1 MTGEERRRAIS
12 GLIGSSPRTASGLAE
27 LFGVS
32 RQVIVQDV
40 ALLRAEGAKIISTNR
55 GYVAENPSRASRV
68 FKVRH
73 TDAQVREELYLIV
86 DAGGRVEDVYVW
98 HKVYGKIS
106 APMGIDSR
114 RKAEEFV
121 KKNRK
126 RRLRASQK
134 HHGRLPLPYRFGG
147 KRGRARRDR
156 RRASRA
162 RIFRRGRKLISG
174 RKLKKPR
181 KFV

>member
-1 MTGEERRRAIS
+1 MSGEERRKAILNRLGGEPVS
-12 GLIGSSPRTASGLAE
+12 AARLAE
-27 LFGVS
+27 AFGVS

-40 ALLRAEGAKIISTNR
+40 ALLRAEGIPVLSTSR
-55 GYVAENPSRASRV
+55 GYIRAGGGRATRV

-73 TDAQVREELYLIV
+73 GDDEVLDELQLIV

-121 KKNRK
+121 KKIESGVSAPLKNITGGYHYHTVSAESEAVLDGIAAE
-126 RRLRASQK
+126 LRA
-134 HHGRLPLPYRFGG
+134 HGF
-147 KRGRARRDR
+147 
-156 RRASRA
+156 
-162 RIFRRGRKLISG
+162 
-174 RKLKKPR
+174 
-181 KFV
+181 FVAEEN

>member
-1 MTGEERRRAIS
+1 MSGEERRKAILNRLGGEPVS
-12 GLIGSSPRTASGLAE
+12 AARLAE
-27 LFGVS
+27 AFGVS

-40 ALLRAEGAKIISTNR
+40 ALLRAEGIPVLSTSR
-55 GYVAENPSRASRV
+55 GYIRAGGGRAARG

-73 TDAQVREELYLIV
+73 GDDEVLDELQLIV

-121 KKNRK
+121 KKIESGVSAPLKNITGGYHYHTVSAESEAVLDGIAAE
-126 RRLRASQK
+126 LRA
-134 HHGRLPLPYRFGG
+134 HGF
-147 KRGRARRDR
+147 
-156 RRASRA
+156 
-162 RIFRRGRKLISG
+162 
-174 RKLKKPR
+174 
-181 KFV
+181 FVAEEN

>member
-121 KKNRK
+121 KKIESGVSAPLK
-126 RRLRASQK
+126 TITGGYHYHTVSAESEAVLDGIAAELRA
-134 HHGRLPLPYRFGG
+134 HGF
-147 KRGRARRDR
+147 
-156 RRASRA
+156 
-162 RIFRRGRKLISG
+162 
-174 RKLKKPR
+174 
-181 KFV
+181 FVAEEN

>member
-86 DAGGRVEDVYVW
+86 DAGGRVEDVYV
-98 HKVYGKIS
+98 KIS

-121 KKNRK
+121 KKIESGVSAPLKNITGGYHYHTVSAESEAVLDGIAAE
-126 RRLRASQK
+126 LRA
-134 HHGRLPLPYRFGG
+134 HGF
-147 KRGRARRDR
+147 
-156 RRASRA
+156 
-162 RIFRRGRKLISG
+162 
-174 RKLKKPR
+174 
-181 KFV
+181 FVAEEN